1 MSEQNDPQEQ
11 DQQHRDEPAD
21 SPERTEAER
30 TTDQAQEEIDEL
42 EANGVDD
49 LQDTSGVT
57 EVTDKVNR
65 AEGPVL

>member
-1 MSEQNDPQEQ
+1 MSEQNDPQDQ
-11 DQQHRDEPAD
+11 DQQHRDQPVGD
-21 SPERTEAER
+21 QGRTEAER
-30 TTDQAQEEIDEL
+30 TADQAQEEIDDL

-49 LQDTSGVT
+49 LQGTSGVT